1 MRLLGPTGFYG
12 AASSHASGRR
22 SPLKPLEEHPE
33 ASSGHAVRALPKER
47 LFLLR
52 IF

>member
-1 MRLLGPTGFYG
+1 MRLLGPTGFK
-12 AASSHASGRR
+12 GRR
-22 SPLKPLEEHPE
+22 RPDASARRRPLKSLEEHPE